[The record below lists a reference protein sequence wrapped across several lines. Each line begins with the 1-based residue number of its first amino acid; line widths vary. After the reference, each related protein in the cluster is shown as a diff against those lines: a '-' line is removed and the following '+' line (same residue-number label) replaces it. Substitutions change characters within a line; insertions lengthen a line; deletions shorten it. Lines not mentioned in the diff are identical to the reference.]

1 MSLRSGNTSAIHADP
16 DPQGSDGDIALKEG
30 YVIKAAEGASKAL
43 VELLKSSLEKNIFG
57 AVLVPV
63 RINGGYN
70 YVLTRS
76 IDLLNKAEIMP
87 PVMSVQGGK
96 VLQALTRHGKSGKI
110 AAVMRMC
117 EIRAAVEL
125 SKLEQTDLENV
136 FFISVD
142 CNGVTPL
149 SDYLE
154 DPSNAGKKFRPL
166 CEICTSFSVVGDEE
180 VKAVDIHAATMGVDK
195 GKVLLIPMSPDGKE
209 MLEKLGIDE
218 KQDTAN
224 WVKEIEKL
232 RKQRIAAR
240 EKALAEI
247 KETIKGL
254 NGLAEVFSRCIECH
268 NCRSVC
274 PICYC
279 RLCFSDKETF
289 RETGGEYLDRAKVQG
304 VMKCT
309 DELLQFHLGRMSHM
323 SLSCV
328 SCGMCEDACPMD
340 IPVGQIFSVVAEQT
354 QAIFNYVPGKS
365 PDEEQPLRTFGLD
378 ELTEVEDK

>member
-1 MSLRSGNTSAIHADP
+1 M
-16 DPQGSDGDIALKEG
+16 KEG
-30 YVIKAAEGASKAL
+30 HVIKATEGTSKAIAG
-43 VELLKSSLEKNIFG
+43 LLKSSLEKKIFE
-57 AVLVPV
+57 AVLVPI
-63 RINGGYN
+63 RTNEEYN
-70 YVLTRS
+70 YVLTDN

-96 VLQALTRHGKSGKI
+96 VLQALTRHGKSRKI

-117 EIRAAVEL
+117 EIRAAIEL

-154 DPSNAGKKFRPL
+154 DPSSAGKKFRPL
-166 CEICTSFSVVGDEE
+166 CEICTSFSVVGDEQ
-180 VKAVDIHAATMGVDK
+180 AQDVDIHAATMGVDK
-195 GKVLLIPMSPDGKE
+195 GQILLIPMSADGE
-209 MLEKLGIDE
+209 SVLEKLGIDK
-218 KQDTAN
+218 KQDAGN
-224 WVKEIEKL
+224 WVKQTEKL
-232 RKQRIAAR
+232 QKQRTAAR
-240 EKALAEI
+240 EKALTKT

-254 NGLAEVFSRCIECH
+254 NGLVEVFSRCIECY

-289 RETGGEYLDRAKVQG
+289 RETGGEYLDRAQAQG

-309 DELLQFHLGRMSHM
+309 DEVLQFHLGRMSHI

-328 SCGMCEDACPMD
+328 SCGMCEDACPVD
-340 IPVGQIFSVVAEQT
+340 IPVGQIFSVVAERS

-365 PDEEQPLRTFGLD
+365 SDEPQPLRTFELD

>member
-1 MSLRSGNTSAIHADP
+1 M
-16 DPQGSDGDIALKEG
+16 KEG
-30 YVIKAAEGASKAL
+30 HVIKATEGTSKAIA
-43 VELLKSSLEKNIFG
+43 ELLKSSLEKKIFE
-57 AVLVPV
+57 AVLVPI
-63 RINGGYN
+63 RTNEGYN
-70 YVLTRS
+70 YVLTRNT
-76 IDLLNKAEIMP
+76 DLLDKAEIMP

-117 EIRAAVEL
+117 EIRAAIEL

-142 CNGVTPL
+142 CTGVTPL

-154 DPSNAGKKFRPL
+154 NPSSAGKKFRPL
-166 CEICTSFSVVGDEE
+166 CEICTSFSVVGDDH
-180 VKAVDIHAATMGVDK
+180 VQAVDIHAGTMGVDK
-195 GKVLLIPMSPDGKE
+195 GQVLLIPMSADGE
-209 MLEKLGIDE
+209 SVLEKLGID
-218 KQDTAN
+218 KKKDAGN
-224 WVKEIEKL
+224 WVKETEKL
-232 RKQRIAAR
+232 QKQRIAAR
-240 EKALAEI
+240 EKALT
-247 KETIKGL
+247 ETKKMVKGL
-254 NGLAEVFSRCIECH
+254 NGLVKVFSRCIECH

-279 RLCFSDKETF
+279 RLCFSDKDIF
-289 RETGGEYLDRAKVQG
+289 RETGGEYLDRVQAQG

-328 SCGMCEDACPMD
+328 SCGMCEDVCPVD
-340 IPVGQIFSVVAEQT
+340 IPVGQIFSVVAERS
-354 QAIFNYVPGKS
+354 QAIFDYVPGKS
-365 PDEEQPLRTFGLD
+365 SDEAQPLRTFELD

>member
-1 MSLRSGNTSAIHADP
+1 M
-16 DPQGSDGDIALKEG
+16 KEG
-30 YVIKAAEGASKAL
+30 HVLKADEGASKAL
-43 VELLKSSLEKNIFG
+43 AGLLKSSLEKNIFE

-63 RINGGYN
+63 RTNEGYN
-70 YVLTRS
+70 YVLTGNT
-76 IDLLNKAEIMP
+76 DLLNKAEIMP
-87 PVMSVQGGK
+87 PVMSIQGGK

-110 AAVMRMC
+110 ATVMRMC

-136 FFISVD
+136 LFISVD

-154 DPSNAGKKFRPL
+154 DSSSAGKKFRPL
-166 CEICTSFSVVGDEE
+166 CEICTSFSLVGDEQAQ
-180 VKAVDIHAATMGVDK
+180 AVDIHAATMGVDK
-195 GKVLLIPMSPDGKE
+195 GQVLLFPMSPEGE
-209 MLEKLGIDE
+209 GMLEQLGIDK
-218 KQDTAN
+218 KQDAGN
-224 WVKEIEKL
+224 WVKETEKL
-232 RKQRIAAR
+232 QKQRTAAR
-240 EKALAEI
+240 KKALTEI

-254 NGLAEVFSRCIECH
+254 NGLVEAFSRCIECH

-289 RETGGEYLDRAKVQG
+289 RETGGEYLDRAQAQG

-309 DELLQFHLGRMSHM
+309 DALLRFHLGRMSHM

-340 IPVGQIFSVVAEQT
+340 IPVGQIFSVVAERS
-354 QAIFNYVPGKS
+354 QAIFDYVPGKS
-365 PDEEQPLRTFGLD
+365 SDESQPLRTFELD

>member
-1 MSLRSGNTSAIHADP
+1 M
-16 DPQGSDGDIALKEG
+16 KEG
-30 YVIKAAEGASKAL
+30 HVIKATEGTSKAIAG
-43 VELLKSSLEKNIFG
+43 LLKSSLEKKIFE
-57 AVLVPV
+57 AVLVPI
-63 RINGGYN
+63 RTNKEYN
-70 YVLTRS
+70 YVLTDN

-96 VLQALTRHGKSGKI
+96 VLQALTRHGKSRKI

-117 EIRAAVEL
+117 EIRAAIEL

-154 DPSNAGKKFRPL
+154 DPSCAGKKFRPL
-166 CEICTSFSVVGDEE
+166 CEICTSFSVVGDEQ
-180 VKAVDIHAATMGVDK
+180 AQDVDIHAATMGVDK
-195 GKVLLIPMSPDGKE
+195 GQMLLIPMSTDGE
-209 MLEKLGIDE
+209 SVLEKLGIDK
-218 KQDTAN
+218 KQDAGN
-224 WVKEIEKL
+224 WVKQTEKL
-232 RKQRIAAR
+232 QKQRTAAR
-240 EKALAEI
+240 EKALTKT

-254 NGLAEVFSRCIECH
+254 NGLVEVFSRCIECY

-289 RETGGEYLDRAKVQG
+289 RETGGEYLDRAQAQG
-304 VMKCT
+304 VMKCM
-309 DELLQFHLGRMSHM
+309 DEVLQFHLGRMSHI

-328 SCGMCEDACPMD
+328 SCGMCEDACPVD
-340 IPVGQIFSVVAEQT
+340 IPVGQIFSVVAERS

-365 PDEEQPLRTFGLD
+365 SDEAQPLRTFELD

>member
-1 MSLRSGNTSAIHADP
+1 M
-16 DPQGSDGDIALKEG
+16 KEG
-30 YVIKAAEGASKAL
+30 YVIKATEGTSKAIAG
-43 VELLKSSLEKNIFG
+43 LLKSSLEKNIFE

-63 RINGGYN
+63 RTNGGYN
-70 YVLTRS
+70 YVLTGNT
-76 IDLLNKAEIMP
+76 DLLNRAEIMP

-117 EIRAAVEL
+117 EIRAAIEL
-125 SKLEQTDLENV
+125 SKLDQTDLENV

-154 DPSNAGKKFRPL
+154 DPSSAGKKLRPL
-166 CEICTSFSVVGDEE
+166 CEICTSFSVVGDGQ
-180 VKAVDIHAATMGVDK
+180 VQAVDIHAATMGVDK
-195 GKVLLIPMSPDGKE
+195 GQVLLIPMSADGE
-209 MLEKLGIDE
+209 SVLEKLGIDK
-218 KQDTAN
+218 KQDAGN
-224 WVKEIEKL
+224 WVKETEKL
-232 RKQRIAAR
+232 QKQRIAAR
-240 EKALAEI
+240 EKALTET
-247 KETIKGL
+247 KEMVKGL
-254 NGLAEVFSRCIECH
+254 NGLVEAFSRCIECH

-289 RETGGEYLDRAKVQG
+289 RETGGEYLDRAQAQG
-304 VMKCT
+304 LMKCT
-309 DELLQFHLGRMSHM
+309 DELLQFHLGRMSHI

-328 SCGMCEDACPMD
+328 SCGMCEDVCPVD
-340 IPVGQIFSVVAEQT
+340 IPVGQIFSVVAEKT
-354 QAIFNYVPGKS
+354 QAMFDYVPGKS
-365 PDEEQPLRTFGLD
+365 SDEAQPLRTFELD

>member
-1 MSLRSGNTSAIHADP
+1 MSLWSGSTSAIYP
-16 DPQGSDGDIALKEG
+16 DSNLQRNGGGTAVKEG
-30 YVIKAAEGASKAL
+30 YLIKAAGGASKAL
-43 VELLKSSLEKNIFG
+43 AEFLKSLLEKNIFE

-63 RINGGYN
+63 RTNEGYN
-70 YVLTRS
+70 YVLTKNT
-76 IDLLNKAEIMP
+76 DLLDKAEIMP

-125 SKLEQTDLENV
+125 SKLKQTDLENV

-142 CNGVTPL
+142 CHGVTQL

-154 DPSNAGKKFRPL
+154 DQSNAGKKLRPL
-166 CEICTSFSVVGDEE
+166 CKICTSFSVVGDEE
-180 VKAVDIHAATMGVDK
+180 LEAVDIHAATMGVDK
-195 GKVLLIPMSPDGKE
+195 GEVLLIPMSPDGE
-209 MLEKLGIDE
+209 ETLGKLGIDE
-218 KQDTAN
+218 KRDTGN

-232 RKQRIAAR
+232 RKERLAAR
-240 EKALAEI
+240 EKALAET
-247 KETIKGL
+247 KETVKTL
-254 NGLAEVFSRCIECH
+254 NGLMEAFSRCIECH

-289 RETGGEYLDRAKVQG
+289 LETGEEYLDLAKVQG

-309 DELLQFHLGRMSHM
+309 DGVLQFHLGRMSHM

-354 QAIFNYVPGKS
+354 QAIFDYVPGKS

-378 ELTEVEDK
+378 ELTEVEDR

>member
-1 MSLRSGNTSAIHADP
+1 MSLWSGNTSAIYP
-16 DPQGSDGDIALKEG
+16 GSNSQRNDGSTEMKEG
-30 YVIKAAEGASKAL
+30 YVIKAPEGASKA
-43 VELLKSSLEKNIFG
+43 VAELLKSLLEKNIFE

-63 RINGGYN
+63 RTNGGYN
-70 YVLTRS
+70 YVLTEN

-142 CNGVTPL
+142 CNGVIPL

-166 CEICTSFSVVGDEE
+166 CKICTSFSVVGDEE
-180 VKAVDIHAATMGVDK
+180 VEAVDIHAATMGVDK
-195 GKVLLIPMSPDGKE
+195 GQVLLIPMSPDGE
-209 MLEKLGIDE
+209 GTLEKLGIDE
-218 KQDTAN
+218 KQDTGN

-240 EKALAEI
+240 EKALAET
-247 KETIKGL
+247 KEKVKTL
-254 NGLAEVFSRCIECH
+254 NGLVEVFSRCIECH
-268 NCRSVC
+268 NCRSAC

-289 RETGGEYLDRAKVQG
+289 RETGGEYLDRAKLQG
-304 VMKCT
+304 VMNFT
-309 DELLQFHLGRMSHM
+309 DEILRFHLGRMSHM

-328 SCGMCEDACPMD
+328 SCGMCEDVCPVD

-354 QAIFNYVPGKS
+354 QAIFDYVPGKS
-365 PDEEQPLRTFGLD
+365 PDEKQPLRTFGLD

>member
-1 MSLRSGNTSAIHADP
+1 M
-16 DPQGSDGDIALKEG
+16 KEG
-30 YVIKAAEGASKAL
+30 HVIKAAEGTSKAIAG
-43 VELLKSSLEKNIFG
+43 LLKSLLEKNIFE

-63 RINGGYN
+63 STDGGYN
-70 YVLTRS
+70 YVLTRNT
-76 IDLLNKAEIMP
+76 DLLNKAEIMP

-96 VLQALTRHGKSGKI
+96 VLQALTRHGKSRKI

-154 DPSNAGKKFRPL
+154 DPSSAGKKFRPL
-166 CEICTSFSVVGDEE
+166 CEICTSFSVGGDEQ
-180 VKAVDIHAATMGVDK
+180 VQAVDIHVATRGVDK
-195 GKVLLIPMSPDGKE
+195 GQVLLIPMSAEGE
-209 MLEKLGIDE
+209 SVLEKLGINE
-218 KQDTAN
+218 KQDTGK
-224 WVKEIEKL
+224 WVKETDKL
-232 RKQRIAAR
+232 QKQRLAAR
-240 EKALAEI
+240 KKALAEI

-254 NGLAEVFSRCIECH
+254 NGLAKVFSRCIECH

-279 RLCFSDKETF
+279 RLCFSDKDTF
-289 RETGGEYLDRAKVQG
+289 RETGGEYLDRVQAQG

-309 DELLQFHLGRMSHM
+309 DELLQFQLGRMSHM

-328 SCGMCEDACPMD
+328 SCGMCEDVCPVD
-340 IPVGQIFSVVAEQT
+340 IPVGQIFSVVAELS
-354 QAIFNYVPGKS
+354 QAIFDYVPGKS
-365 PDEEQPLRTFGLD
+365 SDEAQPLRTFELD